1 MPAGPFLGASM
12 GKMFDKTTEGVVQ
25 GQLQRMLLDREDR
38 QDALRERRL
47 NEEMEY
53 RRDAL
58 GINAESKKQ
67 AQMKGFIDGAM
78 NFYKTTGNA
87 EATKNFWNQNAPQY
101 GLARIDSFRPIDT
114 NNMQVHFEGGRGILV
129 NKNDGTVTP
138 LTTSSGQ
145 EYAAPQTYKQQAD
158 EMAGR
163 TRLDVMT
170 GAEVDPNVAAA
181 AGVRLPTERAAKTMT
196 PMQAMKRKTDLLTS
210 RVKLLKGNEIDA
222 LLATLNP
229 NYQPGSSVDDKTKQ
243 AVDAQIEAE
252 IAQLDQI
259 ISGGSGQQQA
269 GAGQG
274 GSSLAGKP
282 PGRYRVNGQVVKWD
296 GQKVI
301 K

>member
-1 MPAGPFLGASM
+1 MPFLGASM
-12 GKMFDKTTEGVVQ
+12 GRMLSGATEGVAQ
-25 GQLQRMLLDREDR
+25 GHLQKMLLDRDENR
-38 QDALRERRL
+38 WNQG
-47 NEEMEY
+47 MELKHEQ
-53 RRDAL
+53 L
-58 GINAESKKQ
+58 GLTAENKR
-67 AQMKGFIDGAM
+67 ATAVDGFIKGAM
-78 NFYKTTGNA
+78 NFYKATGNA
-87 EATKNFWNQNAPQY
+87 EATKQFWNQNAPQY
-101 GLARIDSFRPIDT
+101 GLERIATFQPIDPST
-114 NNMQVHFEGGRGILV
+114 LQVHFENGRGLVV
-129 NKNDGTVTP
+129 NKLTGAARLVTGPDGDAFQMPRTA
-138 LTTSSGQ
+138 G
-145 EYAAPQTYKQQAD
+145 QQAD
-158 EMAGR
+158 ELAGR

-210 RVKLLKGNEIDA
+210 RVKLLKGNEMDA

-301 K
+301 Q

>member
-1 MPAGPFLGASM
+1 MPFLGASM
-12 GKMFDKTTEGVVQ
+12 GRMLSGATEGVAQ
-25 GQLQRMLLDREDR
+25 GHLQKMLLDRDESR
-38 QDALRERRL
+38 WNQGMELKREQ
-47 NEEMEY
+47 
-53 RRDAL
+53 L
-58 GINAESKKQ
+58 GLTAENKR
-67 AQMKGFIDGAM
+67 ATAVDGFIKGAM
-78 NFYKTTGNA
+78 NFYKATGNA
-87 EATKNFWNQNAPQY
+87 EATKQFWNQNAPQY
-101 GLARIDSFRPIDT
+101 GLERIATFQPIDPST
-114 NNMQVHFEGGRGILV
+114 LQVHFENGRGLVV
-129 NKNDGTVTP
+129 NKLTGAARLVTGPDGDAFQMPRTA
-138 LTTSSGQ
+138 G
-145 EYAAPQTYKQQAD
+145 QQAD
-158 EMAGR
+158 ELAGQ
-163 TRLDVMT
+163 TRLDMMT

-301 K
+301 Q